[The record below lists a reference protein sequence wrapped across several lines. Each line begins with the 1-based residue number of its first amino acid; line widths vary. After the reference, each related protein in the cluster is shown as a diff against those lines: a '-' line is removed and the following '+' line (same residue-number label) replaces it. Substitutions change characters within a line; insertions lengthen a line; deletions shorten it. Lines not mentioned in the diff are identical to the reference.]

1 MKLGWGVTTT
11 VYITWSKGS
20 PGGENLSLFLLNQIV
35 HVIVA
40 NSSTLHAKSNTV
52 KRS

>member
-40 NSSTLHAKSNTV
+40 NSSTLHAESNTV